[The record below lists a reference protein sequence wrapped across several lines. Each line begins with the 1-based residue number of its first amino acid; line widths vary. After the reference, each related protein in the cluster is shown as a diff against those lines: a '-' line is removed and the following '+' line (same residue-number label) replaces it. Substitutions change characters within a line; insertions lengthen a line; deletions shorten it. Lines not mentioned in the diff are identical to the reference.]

1 MLAAL
6 LLQAK
11 LGDFEDLEMID
22 EYRKNLLR
30 FISSDLLNDVLPYTL
45 IKDDTTLLQSKQY
58 VFSLYQRLKG
68 YTLEEAVFTF
78 MDYIKSWDSY
88 GYYYFYLEVSFLS
101 VSIID

>member
-1 MLAAL
+1 
-6 LLQAK
+6 
-11 LGDFEDLEMID
+11 MID

-30 FISSDLLNDVLPYTL
+30 FISSDLLNDVLPYPL